1 MAVFPSLTICLPA
14 VRPAQ
19 VPAQPGKVYLNS
31 MSQVRKLRRPLV
43 LASVMAAMF
52 MIAIEAT
59 IVSTAMPQIAG
70 QLGDL
75 HLYSWVFS
83 SFLLT
88 QTATTVVFGKLADL
102 YGRKPVLLVGIAIF
116 LVGSALCGFAWS
128 IPSLIAFRLL
138 QGIGAGAIQPVA
150 LTVVGDLYSVQ
161 ERAKIQGYLASVW
174 GVSSVAGPLAGGLI
188 IQHLNWSWIFWVN
201 LPIGLA
207 AAASFTAFL
216 HEDIKAQKR
225 SVDVAGAALF
235 TVAVASLMVALTQL
249 GTSDMLTA
257 LGAACAFL
265 VSMALFVWQE
275 RRAREPMLAFGL
287 WTRRPVATA
296 NAATLLSGMTVIGL
310 TTFLPMYVQGVL
322 SQSALVAGFALTM
335 MVLGWPVG
343 ATLAAKNFARFGL
356 RSTLLFGAALL
367 PLGGLAFVILGPETS
382 PVVAGIGSVVMGL
395 GMGFLSTSAIVI
407 IQDSVG
413 WAERGSAT
421 ASNIFSR
428 NLGST
433 LGAAVLGA
441 VLNAS
446 LAHRVNGVA
455 AVTPDQ
461 LRQLLDHPGA
471 TVGDAVV
478 RAALGQSLHLTFWAV
493 FLTAVL
499 TLLLATLVPSVTLTK
514 PVEAVV
520 AE

>member
-1 MAVFPSLTICLPA
+1 MPTHPA
-14 VRPAQ
+14 
-19 VPAQPGKVYLNS
+19 
-31 MSQVRKLRRPLV
+31 LRRPFI
-43 LASVMAAMF
+43 LASVMAALF

-102 YGRKPVLLVGIAIF
+102 YGRKPVLLVGIAVF
-116 LVGSALCGFAWS
+116 LLGTVLCGLAWS
-128 IPSLIAFRLL
+128 MPSLIVFRLI
-138 QGIGAGAIQPVA
+138 QGVGAGAIQPVC

-161 ERAKIQGYLASVW
+161 ERGKIQGYLASVW
-174 GVSSVAGPLAGGLI
+174 GISSVLGPLAGGLI
-188 IQHLNWSWIFWVN
+188 IQHLSWAWIFWLN

-207 AAASFTAFL
+207 AAAGFVLFL
-216 HEDIKAQKR
+216 HESVARERQG
-225 SVDVAGAALF
+225 VDVAGAALF
-235 TVAVASLMVALTQL
+235 TVAVASLMVALTEA
-249 GTSDMLTA
+249 GTSDHGVAA
-257 LGAACAFL
+257 LAAGVCAL
-265 VSMALFVWQE
+265 STVLFVAQE
-275 RRAREPMLAFGL
+275 RRARDPMMNFGL
-287 WTRRPVATA
+287 WARRPIATA

-322 SQSALVAGFALTM
+322 NQSALVAGFTLTV
-335 MVLGWPVG
+335 MVLGWPIG
-343 ATLAAKNFARFGL
+343 ATLAARNFSRFGL
-356 RSTLLFGAALL
+356 RATLLFGASLL
-367 PLGGLAFVILGPETS
+367 PVGALAFLFMAPGMS
-382 PVVAGIGSVVMGL
+382 PVVAGVGSTVMGF

-413 WAERGSAT
+413 WGERGSAT

-433 LGAAVLGA
+433 LGATILGA
-441 VLNAS
+441 VLNIS
-446 LAHRVNGVA
+446 LAHRGDGVA
-455 AVTPDQ
+455 AVHFDQ
-461 LRQLLDHPGA
+461 IRQLLDHSLTGA
-471 TVGDAVV
+471 GNDAI

-493 FLTAVL
+493 FGVAAL
-499 TLLLATLVPSVTLTK
+499 TLALATLVPSV
-514 PVEAVV
+514 AVKQGARAAA